1 MINIKTNTIILILF
15 MYSLCD
21 SFSMVKCRTIELT
34 SSNLISIRG
43 PINAFSASK
52 FIRDTSQL
60 ATNEINILINSPGG
74 SISDGNIIIEQIKS
88 LNNSGVSINCISEF
102 AASMAF
108 IITQVCPVRLGLS
121 SSVMMQH
128 QMSLGI
134 NGEINRIKSYL
145 DYISN
150 LKDSI
155 DTIQSRRIGMDVYK
169 FKERVKDEWWVY
181 GYDNVKN
188 NILDEIIIVKC
199 NSGLLKFIDVV
210 KITSFFGEVILTY
223 EGCPLVREPRKI
235 IWNNIKKTKAL
246 ELAYNYINSPY
257 KFIKYLV

>member
-1 MINIKTNTIILILF
+1 MINIKTNITILILF
-15 MYSLCD
+15 IN
-21 SFSMVKCRTIELT
+21 FSIVKCRTIELT
-34 SSNLISIRG
+34 SLNLISIRG

-74 SISDGNIIIEQIKS
+74 SVSDGNIIIEQIKS

-108 IITQVCPVRLGLS
+108 IITQVCPVRLGIS

-134 NGEINRIKSYL
+134 NGEINRINSYL

-150 LKDSI
+150 LIDSI
-155 DTIQSRRIGMDVYK
+155 DIMQSRRIGMDTIK
-169 FKERVKDEWWVY
+169 FKERIKDEWWIY
-181 GYDNVKN
+181 GHDNVKN

-199 NSGLLKFIDVV
+199 SNSLSRFIDVV
-210 KITSFFGEVILTY
+210 KITSFFGEVILKY
-223 EGCPLVREPRKI
+223 EGCPLVREPNKI
-235 IWNNIKKTKAL
+235 IWNNIKKSKAL
-246 ELAYNYINSPY
+246 NLAYSYINSPY
-257 KFIKYLV
+257 KFIKYSV